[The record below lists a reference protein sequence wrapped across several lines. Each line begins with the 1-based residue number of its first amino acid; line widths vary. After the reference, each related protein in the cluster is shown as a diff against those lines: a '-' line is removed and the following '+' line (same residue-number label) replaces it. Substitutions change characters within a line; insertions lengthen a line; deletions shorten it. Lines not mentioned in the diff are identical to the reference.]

1 MGNFHRFMEALIRLR
16 RSEPA
21 LRSET
26 LSVLYVNEEN
36 RILAFHRWLPGIGR
50 DVVVVASLNDHTFSS
65 YELPWPGA
73 GGWREILNSDAY
85 DDYPANGNGGGI
97 GAYDNPRDGQ
107 PATARLL
114 IPSNSILVF
123 AR

>member
-1 MGNFHRFMEALIRLR
+1 MGRFHHFMEELIRLR
-16 RSEPA
+16 RAEPA

-26 LSVLYVNEEN
+26 LSVLHVHEEN
-36 RILAFHRWLPGIGR
+36 RILVFQRWLPEVGR
-50 DVVVVASLNDHTFSS
+50 DVVVVASLNDNTFPS

-73 GGWREILNSDAY
+73 GGWREIFNSDAY

-97 GAYDNPRDGQ
+97 GAYDTPRSGR
-107 PATARLL
+107 PATARIL
-114 IPSNSILVF
+114 IPSNSVLAF